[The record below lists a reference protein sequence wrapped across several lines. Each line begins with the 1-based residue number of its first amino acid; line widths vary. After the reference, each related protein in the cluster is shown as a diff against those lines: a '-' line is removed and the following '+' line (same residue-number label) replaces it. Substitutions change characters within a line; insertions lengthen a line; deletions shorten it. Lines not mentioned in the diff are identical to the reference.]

1 MTGLHNGRMRRRPAL
16 VLLGCTTALALVA
29 AACGGGARP
38 SDAVRI
44 PPNSEP
50 SAVYDAKGRLIT
62 VLRREN
68 RVPVPLSA
76 VPRVAQDAVV
86 AIEDSRFWSHRG
98 VDPRAVARAASRN
111 AQSGGV
117 SEGGSTITQQ
127 YVKNAL
133 LTPERSLERKVEEAS
148 LAISLERTYSKEFI
162 LEQYLNTIYFGGG
175 AYGIEAAARSFFGR
189 PAAQLDLAQAA
200 LLAGLVRSPSYYDP
214 RRDAQRAVDRR
225 STVLRRMEELGLITA
240 DQRTF
245 ADATP
250 LQLAPPQPLP
260 EQLPYPG
267 AHFVD
272 AVKDWL
278 LRGTDAL
285 GDTQAERFDA
295 LYRGGLRI
303 NTTIDLDLQAQAER
317 SIKEVLG
324 NQGVD
329 PRAPD
334 AALVSVEPRT
344 GYVRAMVG
352 GYDYFGSH
360 AYRQTNLA
368 KGSGRQ
374 TGSSFKPIVLAA
386 ALENGVSPA
395 KRFSAPAATTLR
407 IPGGVWK
414 VKGGGIGSGT
424 LEECTVV
431 SSNTCYANVILD
443 KNVGPQRAIDTAKRL
458 GIVHTDLQANPA
470 AVLGTNNATVED
482 MASVYATF
490 ANSGVRVEPTYV
502 TSVTAGNGDV
512 LYSHSPVQSKAV
524 EPDVARQVSGILEQV
539 VVRGTGKDAAIDRPA
554 GGKTGSA
561 QRNTDAWFCGY
572 VPQLATAVW
581 VGFAQPRA
589 DRNGRRELVS
599 MSSPNTRITVFGGTY
614 PARIWQ
620 SFMQG
625 ALSTTPPVPLVDPL
639 APALPPTTTVPPA
652 SPSVTVPV
660 PSQSNGSTRVPTLTG
675 LTPSAAAA
683 RLRGAGL
690 VPEEIRTVVVGAVPN
705 QIVAQSPAAGSS
717 ARPGSTVWFE
727 VVGPPP
733 TTTTTTTTTTVPAP
747 PAAPPPGG

>member
-1 MTGLHNGRMRRRPAL
+1 MRRSPT
-16 VLLGCTTALALVA
+16 LLLTGCTLALALVA
-29 AACGGGARP
+29 AACGGGSRP
-38 SDAVRI
+38 SDPVRI
-44 PPNSEP
+44 PANSEP
-50 SAVYDAKGRLIT
+50 SAIYDAKGRLIT

-68 RVPVPLSA
+68 RIPVPLSA

-86 AIEDSRFWSHRG
+86 AIEDSRFWSHKG
-98 VDPRAVARAASRN
+98 VDPKAVARAASRN
-111 AQSGGV
+111 AQSGEV

-133 LTPERSLERKVEEAS
+133 LTPERSLSRKVEEAS

-175 AYGIEAAARSFFGR
+175 AYGIEAASQSFFGK
-189 PAAQLDLAQAA
+189 PAAQLDLSQAA
-200 LLAGLVRSPSYYDP
+200 LLAGLVRSPSAYDP
-214 RRDAQRAVDRR
+214 RRNPQRAVERR
-225 STVLRRMEELGLITA
+225 ATVLRRMAELGLITV
-240 DQRTF
+240 DQRKF
-245 ADATP
+245 AAATP

-260 EQLPYPG
+260 EQLPYPA

-285 GDTQAERFDA
+285 GSTQAERFDA

-317 SIKEVLG
+317 SIREVLG
-324 NQGVD
+324 SQGVD
-329 PRAPD
+329 PRSPD

-352 GYDYFGSH
+352 GHNYFGSH
-360 AYRQTNLA
+360 SYRQTNLA

-374 TGSSFKPIVLAA
+374 TGSSFKPIVLAT
-386 ALENGVSPA
+386 ALDNGVSPA
-395 KRFSAPAATTLR
+395 KRYPAPSATTLR

-443 KNVGPQRAIDTAKRL
+443 KNVGPQRSIETAKKL

-490 ANSGVRVEPTYV
+490 ANSGVHVEPSYV

-512 LYSHSPVQSKAV
+512 LYSHSPEQSKAI
-524 EPDVARQVSGILEQV
+524 EPDVARMVSGILEQV
-539 VVRGTGKDAAIDRPA
+539 VVRGTGKDAALDRPA

-614 PARIWQ
+614 PAAIWR
-620 SFMQG
+620 SYMQG
-625 ALSTTPPVPLVDPL
+625 ALATTAPLPLVDPL

-652 SPSVTVPV
+652 SPSVTQPV
-660 PSQSNGSTRVPTLTG
+660 ATENVSYTRVPILSG
-675 LTPSAAAA
+675 LSPAAAKA
-683 RLRGAGL
+683 RLRSAGL
-690 VPEEIRTVVVGAVPN
+690 VPQQIDTRVTGAVPD
-705 QIVAQSPAAGSS
+705 QIVAQSPAPGSS
-717 ARPGSTVWFE
+717 VRSGSTVWFE

-733 TTTTTTTTTTVPAP
+733 TTTTTTTTTTTLP
-747 PAAPPPGG
+747 PTSLPSEPGG

>member
-1 MTGLHNGRMRRRPAL
+1 MRRLHAPRAVAGL
-16 VLLGCTTALALVA
+16 LALGLLA
-29 AACGGGARP
+29 GACGDGARP
-38 SDAVRI
+38 AEAVRI
-44 PPNSEP
+44 PANSEP
-50 SAVYDAKGRLIT
+50 SAIFDARGRLIT

-68 RVPVPLSA
+68 RIPVQLRS

-86 AIEDSRFWSHRG
+86 AIEDARFWSHRG
-98 VDPRAVARAASRN
+98 VDPKAIARAASRN
-111 AQSGGV
+111 AQTGGV
-117 SEGGSTITQQ
+117 AEGGSTITQQ

-133 LTPERSLERKVEEAS
+133 LTPERSLRRKVEEAS
-148 LAISLERTYSKEFI
+148 LALSLERTYSKEFI

-175 AYGIEAAARSFFGR
+175 AYGIEAAAQSFFGR
-189 PAAQLDLAQAA
+189 PAAQLDLAQSA

-214 RRDAQRAVDRR
+214 RRNPQRAVDRR
-225 STVLRRMEELGLITA
+225 ATVLRRMVELGLVTEA
-240 DQRTF
+240 QRTF

-250 LQLAPPQPLP
+250 LQLVPPQPLP
-260 EQLPYPG
+260 EQLPYPA

-285 GDTQAERFDA
+285 GTTQAERFDK

-317 SIKEVLG
+317 SIREVVG

-344 GYVRAMVG
+344 GHVKAMVG
-352 GYDYFGSH
+352 GYNYFGSH

-368 KGSGRQ
+368 RGSGRQ
-374 TGSSFKPIVLAA
+374 TGSSFKPIVLAT
-386 ALENGVSPA
+386 ALGNGVSTSR
-395 KRFSAPAATTLR
+395 RFPAPAATTLR

-443 KNVGPQRAIDTAKRL
+443 KSVGPQRAIETAQRL
-458 GIVHTDLQANPA
+458 GVVHTDLQANPA
-470 AVLGTNNATVED
+470 AVLGTNNATFED

-490 ANSGVRVEPTYV
+490 ANSGVHVDPTYV

-512 LYSHSPVQSKAV
+512 LYAHSPVQSKAI
-524 EPDVARQVSGILEQV
+524 EPEVARQVSGILEQAV
-539 VVRGTGKDAAIDRPA
+539 LRGTGKDAALDRPT

-589 DRNGRRELVS
+589 DRSGRRELVP
-599 MSSPNTRITVFGGTY
+599 MTAPNTRITVFGGTY
-614 PARIWQ
+614 PAEIWR

-625 ALSTTPPVPLVDPL
+625 ALAATPPLPLVDAL

-652 SPSVTVPV
+652 SPSATAPVPAADRSTVRVPV
-660 PSQSNGSTRVPTLTG
+660 LAGLSPT
-675 LTPSAAAA
+675 AARA
-683 RLRGAGL
+683 RLRSAGL
-690 VPEEIRTVVVGAVPN
+690 AAQQVDTDVPGAVPD
-705 QIVAQSPAAGSS
+705 QIVAQSPAAGS
-717 ARPGSTVWFE
+717 AVRPGSTVWFE

-733 TTTTTTTTTTVPAP
+733 TTTTT
-747 PAAPPPGG
+747 APPPLVPTPAPVPGG

>member
-1 MTGLHNGRMRRRPAL
+1 M
-16 VLLGCTTALALVA
+16 
-29 AACGGGARP
+29 
-38 SDAVRI
+38 RI
-44 PPNSEP
+44 PANSEP
-50 SAVYDAKGRLIT
+50 SAIFDAKGRLIT
-62 VLRREN
+62 VLRKEN
-68 RVPVPLSA
+68 RIPVPLSA
-76 VPRVAQDAVV
+76 VPRTTQDAVV
-86 AIEDSRFWSHRG
+86 AIEDSRFWSHHG

-111 AQSGGV
+111 AQSGAV
-117 SEGGSTITQQ
+117 AEGGSTITQQ

-133 LTPERSLERKVEEAS
+133 LTPERSLRRKVEEAS

-175 AYGIEAAARSFFGR
+175 AYGIEAAAQSFFGR
-189 PAAQLDLAQAA
+189 PAAQLDLAQSA

-214 RRDAQRAVDRR
+214 RRNPERAVDRR
-225 STVLRRMEELGLITA
+225 ATVLRRMVELGLVTDA
-240 DQRTF
+240 QRRF

-260 EQLPYPG
+260 EQQPYPA

-285 GDTQAERFDA
+285 GDTQAERFDK

-317 SIKEVLG
+317 SIREVLG

-329 PRAPD
+329 PRSPD

-352 GYDYFGSH
+352 GYNYFGTH

-374 TGSSFKPIVLAA
+374 TGSSFKPIVLAT
-386 ALENGVSPA
+386 ALGNGVSLQ
-395 KRFSAPAATTLR
+395 KRYPAPAATTLR

-414 VKGGGIGSGT
+414 VKGGGIGSGN

-431 SSNTCYANVILD
+431 SSNTCYAHVILD
-443 KNVGPQRAIDTAKRL
+443 KNVGPQKAIETAKRL
-458 GIVHTDLQANPA
+458 GVVHTDLQANPA

-490 ANSGVRVEPTYV
+490 ANSGVHVDPSYV
-502 TSVTAGNGDV
+502 TSVTAANGDV
-512 LYSHSPVQSKAV
+512 LFSSSPVQSKAV
-524 EPDVARQVSGILEQV
+524 EPEVARQVSGILEQV
-539 VVRGTGKDAAIDRPA
+539 VVRGTGKDAALDRPA

-589 DRNGRRELVS
+589 DRSGRRELVP

-614 PARIWQ
+614 PAEIWK

-625 ALSTTPPVPLVDPL
+625 ALATTPPLPLVDAL
-639 APALPPTTTVPPA
+639 APSLPPTTTVPPG
-652 SPSVTVPV
+652 SPTATAPVRPADAATARVPV
-660 PSQSNGSTRVPTLTG
+660 VTG
-675 LTPSAAAA
+675 LTPSAARA
-683 RLRGAGL
+683 RLRSAGL
-690 VPEEIRTVVVGAVPN
+690 TAQQIETTVPGAVPD
-705 QIVAQSPAAGSS
+705 QVVAQTPAPGS
-717 ARPGSTVWFE
+717 AVRPGATVWFE
-727 VVGPPP
+727 VVGPPA
-733 TTTTTTTTTTVPAP
+733 TTTTTAPAP
-747 PAAPPPGG
+747 VVPPASGPVLPGG